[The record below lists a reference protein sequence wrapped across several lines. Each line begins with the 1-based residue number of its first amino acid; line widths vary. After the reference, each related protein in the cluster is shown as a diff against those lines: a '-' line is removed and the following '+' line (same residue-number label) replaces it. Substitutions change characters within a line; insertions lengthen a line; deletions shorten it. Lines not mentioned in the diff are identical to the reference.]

1 MDELHSILIK
11 HHAKAKKPEGDE
23 SPASHSKAPTTSEI
37 PDIFFDDILRKFKL
51 TRLEIQVLMYF
62 YRLVWCKPNLHAKY
76 GLTDLISYAEV
87 SKNIGISSE
96 ELINSIQHLESYGF
110 MQTVRA
116 GQYMVHKYF
125 TKEYDQIYNQNYDE
139 F

>member
-11 HHAKAKKPEGDE
+11 HHTKNKKSEGDQ
-23 SPASHSKAPTTSEI
+23 SLGPNTKSPTTSEI
-37 PDIFFDDILRKFKL
+37 PDIFFDEILTKFKL

-62 YRLVWCKPNLHAKY
+62 YRLVWCKPNLYSKY

-125 TKEYDQIYNQNYDE
+125 TKENDQLYNQNYDE